1 MGIPIKCVE
10 TGVEYKSMGEAARK
24 TGISIEAIVNAI
36 HGITK
41 TGGGCHW
48 ERLDGVPI
56 PNKMMREEGRIKPIR
71 IRVRE
76 TGRVY
81 ESMKQAERETGW
93 SRDSMWQAMTS
104 EQRTVDGYHLE
115 RID

>member
-1 MGIPIKCVE
+1 MSIPIKCVE
-10 TGVEYKSMGEAARK
+10 TGVEYKSMEEAARK

-36 HGITK
+36 HGITL
-41 TGGGCHW
+41 TGGGYHW

-56 PNKMMREEGRIKPIR
+56 PDKMKREESRIKPIR

-104 EQRTVDGYHLE
+104 EQRTVDGYHPE